1 MSVTRQIAHNTIVQM
16 VGKAISTVLGLAA
29 IAMMTRYLG
38 TEQFGWYVTTIS
50 FLQFVGILIDFGL
63 IPVTAQMLSEE
74 KFDSKE
80 LFQNLLA
87 FRFVT
92 GVVCLAIAPLISLF
106 FPYPPEVKIAIA
118 ISAISFLAISMN
130 QVLTGFFQKELKMY
144 LVSAGEVIGRIFL
157 VGGLYILM
165 YWGASFQPIMA
176 LISLSIVV
184 YMSFLFFFA
193 RKYIPLA
200 FRFNSTI
207 WKAIAIKMW
216 PITLSILFNVVYLK
230 GDILLLSFYRSQEE
244 VGLYGAAYRVLDIV
258 TQIAMLSMGILLPLL
273 AGSWTR
279 KNKKEFKEHYD
290 RALMM
295 MCLLGLPLATGTF
308 LLARPI
314 MNLVAGEEFAP
325 ASLPLQILSLAVIG
339 LFIGSIY
346 GHLAVAIDRQ
356 RTALYVYISAAILT
370 LVGYLVFVPRFGMI
384 GAAWMT
390 VFSEVFVGVG
400 LFFLIKRYIQLP
412 LPYLFFSKIIFSTG
426 IMAGVLYFLPNL
438 HVLLSIVIGF
448 CVYAISLLLTKAI
461 SKDTIKEIISLS

>member
-1 MSVTRQIAHNTIVQM
+1 MSLTRQIAHNTIVQM
-16 VGKAISTVLGLAA
+16 VGKAISTFLGLAA

-38 TEQFGWYVTTIS
+38 TEQFGWYVTAIS
-50 FLQFVGILIDFGL
+50 FLQFAGILIDFGL

-74 KFDSKE
+74 RFEKKE
-80 LFQNLLA
+80 LFHNLLG

-92 GVVCLAIAPLISLF
+92 GVVFLSIAPLISLF

-118 ISAISFLAISMN
+118 ISAVSFLAISMN

-157 VGGLYILM
+157 VGGLSILM
-165 YWGASFQPIMA
+165 HFNASFQPIMII
-176 LISLSIVV
+176 ISLSIVV
-184 YMSFLFFFA
+184 YMGFLFFFT

-200 FRFNSTI
+200 FGFNRTI
-207 WKAIAIKMW
+207 WKAIALKMW

-279 KNKKEFKEHYD
+279 QNKKEFKENYD
-290 RALMM
+290 RATMM
-295 MCLLGLPLATGTF
+295 MFLLGLPLATGTF

-314 MNLVAGEEFAP
+314 MNLVAGQEFAA
-325 ASLPLQILSLAVIG
+325 ASYPLQILSLAVIG

-356 RTALYVYISAAILT
+356 RKALYVYISAAVLT
-370 LVGYLVFVPRFGMI
+370 LIGYLIFVPKFGMV

-400 LFFLIKRYIQLP
+400 LFFMIKRYIDLP
-412 LPYLFFSKIIFSTG
+412 LPYTFFAKIIFSTVVMG
-426 IMAGVLYFLPNL
+426 AVLYFLPNI
-438 HVLLSIVIGF
+438 HVLFSILIGF
-448 CVYAISLLLTKAI
+448 CVYGLSLLLTKAI
-461 SKDTIKEIISLS
+461 SKDTLKEIISLS